1 MNKVCILSL
10 GLGLLCVGIPMK
22 GWTQGADAVPPEV
35 LDTGISAEILNQ
47 PVTSPFRRPGL
58 LRESSR
64 PVYVITRQQIREQGA
79 RTAQEALRYL
89 PGILSDGTAGTQLGA
104 LSSQFMRGARTAQV
118 LVLLDGRPIND
129 LGFFG
134 GFDLSQITSDVI
146 ERIEVSPGGGS
157 TLYGSDAIGGVI
169 NIVTVAPTAEPE
181 TLLEAAVG
189 SYGLNEQGIQSR
201 GQVQDLGWVVSYRRL
216 ESNNDFPFAIARLE
230 QSGIREN
237 SGVEYNNLQAKL
249 TWQLS
254 QEHTLNLNA
263 LYLTKAFQVPGSTT
277 FPSLDAIQNTN
288 DLLLDLDWLWLQEE
302 GSLRA
307 RLFWDDL
314 NYRFSAPETQGSRDV
329 ILRSGWGSQL
339 QYDRPIGKQL
349 SLTTGLDY
357 RSIAGRNTTFSFAE
371 GSSCVNYD
379 NQVNQGALFAR
390 LDYTPNPE
398 LGINLGVRQDFSN
411 LVNGSATSPAVGLRW
426 AIAEGTILRANYASS
441 FRTPLISE
449 LFFRLRGFFE
459 VDGNPNLRPERGE
472 SWDIGLDQTLGE
484 SGLLRLTFSQ
494 NRIRDG
500 ITFVSTG
507 ERSGSYENIGLVEYT
522 GLEAALDLRLG
533 PNWTAFINY
542 TLNEPRI
549 REALDSATIGKE
561 LAFVGADSFNLGLTY
576 RDPEGWYGSLL
587 MHQIGPFFTNNSNSQ
602 SLPGYTTLAL
612 KGGIPIA
619 DSLALEVGV
628 ENLLDQQY
636 EVFPGYPGIGQTL
649 RVNLRG
655 QF

>member
-1 MNKVCILSL
+1 MNRFVFLSV
-10 GLGLLCVGIPMK
+10 GLGILGIGIPAW
-22 GWTQGADAVPPEV
+22 GQVPDSLSAEV

-58 LRESSR
+58 LRDSSR

-104 LSSQFMRGARTAQV
+104 LSSQFMRGGRTAQV

-146 ERIEVSPGGGS
+146 EQIEVAPGGGS

-169 NIVTVAPTAEPE
+169 NIVTVAPTSEPE
-181 TLLEAAVG
+181 TLLEAAIG

-201 GQVQDLGWVVSYRRL
+201 GQAEDLGWVISYRRL
-216 ESNNDFPFAIARLE
+216 ESANDFPFEIARLE

-237 SGVEYNNLQAKL
+237 SAVEYNNLQAKL
-249 TWQLS
+249 TWQVS
-254 QEHTLNLNA
+254 EEHTLNLNA
-263 LYLTKAFQVPGSTT
+263 LYLTKAFQVPGSTN
-277 FPSLDAIQNTN
+277 FPSPDAIQNTN
-288 DLLLDLDWLWLQEE
+288 DLLLDLDWLWAQEE

-307 RLFWDDL
+307 RVFLDDL
-314 NYRFSAPETQGSRDV
+314 NYRFSAPETQGSRDT
-329 ILRSGWGSQL
+329 IFRTGWGSQL
-339 QYDRPIGKQL
+339 QYDRQIGDTL
-349 SLTTGLDY
+349 SLMAGADY
-357 RSIAGRNTTFSFAE
+357 RSISGRNTTFSFAE
-371 GSSCVNYD
+371 GSTNINYD
-379 NQVNQGALFAR
+379 DRVNQGALFAR
-390 LDYTPNPE
+390 LDYDPAPDLNLN
-398 LGINLGVRQDFSN
+398 LGIRQDFNS
-411 LVNGSATSPAVGLRW
+411 LVNGSATSPAIGIRWTVG
-426 AIAEGTILRANYASS
+426 EGTTLRANYASS

-449 LFFRLRGFFE
+449 LFFQLRGFFE

-472 SWDIGLDQTLGE
+472 SFDIGLDQTLGDI
-484 SGLLRLTFSQ
+484 GLLRLTFAH

-507 ERSGSYENIGLVEYT
+507 PTSGTYENIGLVEYT
-522 GLEAALDLRLG
+522 GLEAALDLRFS
-533 PNWTAFINY
+533 PNWTAFVNY
-542 TLNEPRI
+542 TLNDPRI
-549 REALDSATIGKE
+549 REAVDATTIGNQ

-576 RDPEGWYGSLL
+576 RSLDGSYGSLL
-587 MHQIGPFFTNNSNSQ
+587 MHQIGGFLTNNSNTE

-612 KGGIPIA
+612 KGGIPISEA
-619 DSLALEVGV
+619 LALEVGV
-628 ENLLDQQY
+628 DNLLDQQY
-636 EVFPGYPGIGQTL
+636 EVFPGYPGIGRTL
-649 RVNLRG
+649 KVNLRG